1 MHTVTIS
8 REGLL
13 RFGFSELERPSWR
26 LKNATT
32 LYEVQPI
39 QPRLYSLKLPKNNIR
54 PYSPARKREQ
64 RHGRCK
70 CPAEY
75 SWTCN
80 ADCLV
85 CPFHVQGDTT
95 SLEELTEHGEEWN
108 TLEVS
113 QAEDTP
119 LEDDLIACS
128 QMLDLLI
135 ARFRELDPEA
145 DHIIEMMEQ
154 GLSDRKIAEALG
166 RKQRTF
172 ADQMKKIRR
181 ELNRLSKD

>member
-1 MHTVTIS
+1 MATKK
-8 REGLL
+8 RYYPL
-13 RFGFSELERPSWR
+13 R
-26 LKNATT
+26 
-32 LYEVQPI
+32 
-39 QPRLYSLKLPKNNIR
+39 
-54 PYSPARKREQ
+54 SPANPTKVVLVEITEEQYQAVFPEIWAARKREQ

-80 ADCLV
+80 ADCLD

-95 SLEELTEHGEEWN
+95 SLEELTEHGEEWSN
-108 TLEVS
+108 LEVS
-113 QAEDTP
+113 QVEDTP

-145 DHIIEMMEQ
+145 DHIIEMME
-154 GLSDRKIAEALG
+154 
-166 RKQRTF
+166 
-172 ADQMKKIRR
+172 
-181 ELNRLSKD
+181 

>member
-1 MHTVTIS
+1 MATKK
-8 REGLL
+8 RYYPL
-13 RFGFSELERPSWR
+13 R
-26 LKNATT
+26 
-32 LYEVQPI
+32 
-39 QPRLYSLKLPKNNIR
+39 
-54 PYSPARKREQ
+54 SPANPTKVVLVEITEEQYQAVFPEIWAARKREQ

-70 CPAEY
+70 CPVEY

-108 TLEVS
+108 ALEVS

-154 GLSDRKIAEALG
+154 GLSDRKIAEVLG

-181 ELNRLSKD
+181 ELNRLSKN